1 MTDSATGHA
10 SVERVTQALMSTVGS
25 RHAAAD
31 ILISVAEEGA
41 TGHWPQ
47 GISSEEL
54 GVALWR
60 IAGFGPHDPDPL
72 VAILRGW
79 HKAEAAWLARRAAG
93 S

>member
-1 MTDSATGHA
+1 MTDSAPGHVCA
-10 SVERVTQALMSTVGS
+10 ADVTQALMSSIGS

-31 ILISVAEEGA
+31 ILMSVAEEGA
-41 TGHWPQ
+41 TGSWPQ

-54 GVALWR
+54 GTALWR

-79 HKAEAAWLARRAAG
+79 HKAEAAWLARCAAG